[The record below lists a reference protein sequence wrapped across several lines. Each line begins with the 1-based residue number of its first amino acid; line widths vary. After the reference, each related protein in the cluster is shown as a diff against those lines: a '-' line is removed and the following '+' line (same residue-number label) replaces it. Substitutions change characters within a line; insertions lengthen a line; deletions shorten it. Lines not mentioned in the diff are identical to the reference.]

1 MHFNTTAYRR
11 ITGRRL
17 YRNLKNLPRRYTGL
31 QRRRHLNRITHR
43 RRRLRLRL
51 RLRRLRL
58 AILLFLRFLRL
69 RRLRLFLNL
78 PRLPLYRR
86 RRRLGLI
93 ILHLLPER
101 HSTFPPLINN
111 LRFLRL

>member
-17 YRNLKNLPRRYTGL
+17 YRNLKNFPRRYTGL
-31 QRRRHLNRITHR
+31 HRRRHLNRITHP

-69 RRLRLFLNL
+69 RRLRLFLNFL
-78 PRLPLYRR
+78 RLPLYRR
-86 RRRLGLI
+86 RLLGLI
-93 ILHLLPER
+93 ILHFLLKR
-101 HSTFPPLINN
+101 HSTFPALINN

>member
-86 RRRLGLI
+86 RRLGPI

>member
-1 MHFNTTAYRR
+1 MHFNKTAYRR

-17 YRNLKNLPRRYTGL
+17 YRNLKNLPRRYTSL
-31 QRRRHLNRITHR
+31 QRRRHLNRKTHR

-69 RRLRLFLNL
+69 RRLRLFLNF

-86 RRRLGLI
+86 RRLGLI
-93 ILHLLPER
+93 ILQLLLKR

-111 LRFLRL
+111 LRYLRL